1 MNTVNGHHLTLQIRL
16 LPDHLPHG
24 LGNITLYH
32 QKNRFPGRLHP
43 VHNLP
48 NRCCGP
54 LHFHIS
60 RVSLAGHRQ
69 NKVFLIILSQYPL
82 NPPDNRFCL
91 TGKAGFLQFF
101 IQLDHRNIFQ
111 WKNNSFQEVF
121 FTQNNILAIID
132 YNNSRTPKIYTTSSF
147 KADEATTGYILNS
160 STLKDIT
167 FSAPKIPSLATMQLF
182 IDCIEADYELDDVPD
197 IFTDNIKSEE
207 LGLLW
212 NLNKNNYNYSFQK
225 AYCYDSTWDEFGNPT
240 TLYWTLSF
248 QKNNFTNDNSNPKEL
263 ILYITVE
270 YTDSNQFKI
279 SSILK
284 K

>member
-1 MNTVNGHHLTLQIRL
+1 MSYMEIRNLKKVYNPYGMHPKVALNGLDFKVEKGDFICIMGASGSGKTTLVN
-16 LPDHLPHG
+16 
-24 LGNITLYH
+24 
-32 QKNRFPGRLHP
+32 
-43 VHNLP
+43 
-48 NRCCGP
+48 
-54 LHFHIS
+54 
-60 RVSLAGHRQ
+60 
-69 NKVFLIILSQYPL
+69 ILSTIDEATGGQILL
-82 NPPDNRFCL
+82 NQKDL
-91 TGKAGFLQFF
+91 LLLSEKEKAKLRKEEIGF
-101 IQLDHRNIFQ
+101 IFQ
-111 WKNNSFQEVF
+111 NYNLIESLTIK
-121 FTQNNILAIID
+121 NNILFSPRL
-132 YNNSRTPKIYTTSSF
+132 NKVNQQTQLERLHELTKIYTTSSF

-240 TLYWTLSF
+240 TLYWILSF

>member
-1 MNTVNGHHLTLQIRL
+1 MEFNEFHEWVQRELGLNLKAYKQEQLNRRILSLMSRSKIESLDEYVKVLKTNSEERQKFLDFITINVTEFFRNPELFNEFEVLVKRHLIKGTNRL
-16 LPDHLPHG
+16 KIWSAACSIGCEP
-24 LGNITLYH
+24 Y
-32 QKNRFPGRLHP
+32 
-43 VHNLP
+43 
-48 NRCCGP
+48 
-54 LHFHIS
+54 
-60 RVSLAGHRQ
+60 SLAIMLKR
-69 NKVFLIILSQYPL
+69 IS
-82 NPPDNRFCL
+82 PDIRH
-91 TGKAGFLQFF
+91 K
-101 IQLDHRNIFQ
+101 
-111 WKNNSFQEVF
+111 
-121 FTQNNILAIID
+121 ILATDID
-132 YNNSRTPKIYTTSSF
+132 QTILTRARRGEYT
-147 KADEATTGYILNS
+147 ATEI
-160 STLKDIT
+160 K
-167 FSAPKIPSLATMQLF
+167 
-182 IDCIEADYELDDVPD
+182 
-197 IFTDNIKSEE
+197 NIKSEE

>member
-1 MNTVNGHHLTLQIRL
+1 
-16 LPDHLPHG
+16 
-24 LGNITLYH
+24 
-32 QKNRFPGRLHP
+32 
-43 VHNLP
+43 
-48 NRCCGP
+48 
-54 LHFHIS
+54 
-60 RVSLAGHRQ
+60 
-69 NKVFLIILSQYPL
+69 
-82 NPPDNRFCL
+82 
-91 TGKAGFLQFF
+91 
-101 IQLDHRNIFQ
+101 
-111 WKNNSFQEVF
+111 
-121 FTQNNILAIID
+121 
-132 YNNSRTPKIYTTSSF
+132 
-147 KADEATTGYILNS
+147 
-160 STLKDIT
+160 
-167 FSAPKIPSLATMQLF
+167 MQLF
-182 IDCIEADYELDDVPD
+182 IDCIEADYELYHVPD

-212 NLNKNNYNYSFQK
+212 SLNKNNYNYSFQK